1 MKGARKGALLALLS
15 LFALAGLVSADLVIP
30 ADQPI
35 CRLYGIIQVLG
46 TIAGVLIAAYG
57 GFILASSNDIAERN
71 SAKQLLGGVIIGLI
85 IIWIAPLLVK
95 SLVGATDVCGW

>member
-1 MKGARKGALLALLS
+1 MKGARARQILAPLMLL
-15 LFALAGLVSADLVIP
+15 ALAGLVSAELVIP

-46 TIAGVLIAAYG
+46 TIAGVLIAAYA
-57 GFILASSNDIAERN
+57 GFILASSNEINERN
-71 SAKQLLGGVIIGLI
+71 TAKQFLGGVVLGLI

-95 SLVGATDVCGW
+95 SLVGAADVCGW

>member
-1 MKGARKGALLALLS
+1 MKRKILLAAAGVLS
-15 LFALAGLVSADLVIP
+15 LAGLVAADLVIP

-57 GFILASSNDIAERN
+57 GFVLASSNDIAERN
-71 SAKQLLGGVIIGLI
+71 TAKGLLGGVVIGLI
-85 IIWIAPLLVK
+85 IIWVAPLLVK

>member
-1 MKGARKGALLALLS
+1 MERARKGALLALLS
-15 LFALAGLVSADLVIP
+15 LFAIAGLAHADLVIP

-35 CRLYGIIQVLG
+35 CRLYGMIQVLG

-57 GFILASSNDIAERN
+57 GFVLASSNDIAERN
-71 SAKQLLGGVIIGLI
+71 AAKGLLGGVIIGLI

-95 SLVGATDVCGW
+95 SLTGATDVCGW

>member
-1 MKGARKGALLALLS
+1 MKRKILLAAAGVLS
-15 LFALAGLVSADLVIP
+15 LAGLVAADLVIP

>member
-1 MKGARKGALLALLS
+1 VKKKILLAAAGIL
-15 LFALAGLVSADLVIP
+15 ALVGLVAADLVIP

-71 SAKQLLGGVIIGLI
+71 TAKGLLGGVIIGLI
-85 IIWIAPLLVK
+85 IIWVAPLLVK

>member
-1 MKGARKGALLALLS
+1 MERARKSALLALLS

>member
-85 IIWIAPLLVK
+85 IIWVAPLLVK